1 VALLGL
7 PTDVNSSQLRGAAR
21 APAEIRKA
29 LFSAAGNMSSETGVD
44 LSAPGL
50 LSDEGNLALS
60 EQPEDAGR
68 IERGVAALI
77 QRGSTPL
84 LMGGDHSVT
93 YPVMR
98 AVAAAHR
105 SVSILHFDAHPD
117 LYDVYDGNRLSHAC
131 PFARIMEEGLA
142 RRLVQVGIRTLND
155 HQARQAQRFGV
166 TIVEMRAFQPDRV
179 PIPRG
184 PLYVSIDLDGLDP
197 AFAPGVAHP
206 EAGGLSV
213 RDVLRVLQRVKGP
226 LVGADVVELLP
237 SADQGGLT
245 AVAAAKLIKELAG
258 LMIAPPVP
266 AL

>member
-1 VALLGL
+1 AGAAQGARAACGSVPGGNAERSLGHPQGRRPAPEGPERAHRRVAADSLLEPHGDGVFRPRRAEPAGPRQDGVEGLMPRRRRATTAPRPPVRVALLGL
-7 PTDVNSSQLRGAAR
+7 PTDVNSSHLRGAAR

-29 LFSAAGNMSSETGVD
+29 LFSSASNMSSEIGVD

-50 LSDEGNLALS
+50 LSDQGNLALS

-77 QRGSTPL
+77 QRGFTPL

-155 HQARQAQRFGV
+155 HQARQA
-166 TIVEMRAFQPDRV
+166 
-179 PIPRG
+179 
-184 PLYVSIDLDGLDP
+184 
-197 AFAPGVAHP
+197 
-206 EAGGLSV
+206 
-213 RDVLRVLQRVKGP
+213 
-226 LVGADVVELLP
+226 
-237 SADQGGLT
+237 
-245 AVAAAKLIKELAG
+245 
-258 LMIAPPVP
+258 
-266 AL
+266 